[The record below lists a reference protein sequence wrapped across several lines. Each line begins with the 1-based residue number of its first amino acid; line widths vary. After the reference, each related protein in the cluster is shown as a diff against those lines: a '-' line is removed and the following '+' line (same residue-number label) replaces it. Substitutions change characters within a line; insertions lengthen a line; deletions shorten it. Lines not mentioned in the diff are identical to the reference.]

1 MFDRVL
7 KYLNP
12 RKTFYLKHHLFKV
25 QFSIKQ
31 EKLATNNYFLQIF
44 INRHKLVCVISSKS
58 RWSFPNFAS
67 NIKHI

>member
-12 RKTFYLKHHLFKV
+12 RKTFNLKHHLFKA

-31 EKLATNNYFLQIF
+31 EKFATNNYFLQIF
-44 INRHKLVCVISSKS
+44 INRHKSVCVISPKS
-58 RWSFPNFAS
+58 R
-67 NIKHI
+67 